1 MSIKEYFYDS
11 ILTNDLTLDI
21 NEAAR
26 RLNIEKYLTNGII
39 EECDN
44 ALREAIDCKYCGVK
58 VEVKCSEDAVVLGFI
73 NVESKDLARTL
84 NSSHEAYV
92 MAVTLGNGVDRLL
105 NKLSV
110 TSVVNHFITDALA
123 SAYAETAANYVEEKI
138 KGDNICTR
146 RFSPGYGDLPLS
158 IQDKVLD
165 LINASRLLNINI
177 NKSLLMTPT
186 KSITAIMGIKE

>member
-1 MSIKEYFYDS
+1 MSIKNYFYDS
-11 ILTNDLTLDI
+11 ILTDNLKLDI

-26 RLNIEKYLTNGII
+26 RLNIEKYLTDGVMD
-39 EECDN
+39 ECDKH
-44 ALREAIDCKYCGVK
+44 LREAIDCKYCAVK
-58 VEVKCSEDAVVLGFI
+58 VDVEYCEDAVKLEFI
-73 NVESKDLARTL
+73 DVKSRDLIRTL
-84 NSSHEAYV
+84 NGFKEAYV

-110 TSVVNHFITDALA
+110 TSVTKHFITDALA
-123 SAYAETAANYVEEKI
+123 SSYAEAAADYVEEKL
-138 KGDNICTR
+138 KGNSISTR

-158 IQDKVLD
+158 IQNEVLE
-165 LINASRLLNINI
+165 LINASRLVNIKM